1 MVEGPGAT
9 RNGRKVQPAVG
20 LVLKELSIQQ
30 PCYGKS
36 NSNINSNNNG
46 GSSHSDNINGNTNTN
61 GDTTLATKYRLK
73 GRRLESAFS
82 VGKEVFLVLGP
93 VLPPVRRDAD
103 MENTPTSTNAN
114 ANMHPTNETQGS
126 SSINSSKCS
135 DEIAN
140 KPMALRLH
148 FGMNGCLALRK
159 QQLLLGSN
167 KSITMKAALAPWQ
180 RKDNKSSSQMC
191 TLRFGN
197 GQEEGAPPPV
207 GSSSTIVVIE
217 MTASTSCTVVSATV
231 AASKLARL
239 QNKDVCGDGTIFEP
253 LAVLESILEKKKRS
267 ASVMVCDALLD
278 QERFPGVGNIIKIEG
293 LHRAGVHPRR
303 LVETLSR
310 DELLTTILECRN
322 YARGWLST
330 GRAPSKKVYNQT
342 HCLSCK
348 HGRVKMVKMGN
359 DLRRVTF
366 WCERCQPSAVARSA
380 STSTLCNDT
389 STKQEPPAN
398 NSNIN
403 SNGNNS
409 ISEQPTMAAL
419 HPRRCCPQH
428 GSKRVMLRRVRNM
441 SSPNL
446 HRLFRTCGIR
456 GCQYFSWADTHL
468 PSCRCHPRGSSSKT
482 VLKVS
487 KTERTGGR
495 WFLSCAVT
503 NGSSSNSNTSS
514 SSFSARN
521 HQPLYPTPAQ
531 QFSNGCSFFQWA
543 TPGELAPLANDL
555 SPLT

>member
-20 LVLKELSIQQ
+20 LVLKELFIQQ
-30 PCYGKS
+30 PCNGKIYS
-36 NSNINSNNNG
+36 NSNSNSNSNSGSDKNNG
-46 GSSHSDNINGNTNTN
+46 NNNDNENAA
-61 GDTTLATKYRLK
+61 LATKFRLK

-93 VLPPVRRDAD
+93 VLPPVHRDAD
-103 MENTPTSTNAN
+103 TENTN
-114 ANMHPTNETQGS
+114 TNEKQGS
-126 SSINSSKCS
+126 SICS

-148 FGMNGCLALRK
+148 FGMNGCLAVRK
-159 QQLLLGSN
+159 QLLGS
-167 KSITMKAALAPWQ
+167 KSSITKPVLAPWQ
-180 RKDNKSSSQMC
+180 RKHDKSSSQKTQQTC
-191 TLRFGN
+191 TLRFVG
-197 GQEEGAPPPV
+197 GMEDEGAAPV
-207 GSSSTIVVIE
+207 VSSSTIVVIE
-217 MTASTSCTVVSATV
+217 TAASTTCTVVSAAV
-231 AASKLARL
+231 AFSKLARL
-239 QNKDVCGDGTIFEP
+239 QNKDVCGTNFEP
-253 LAVLESILEKKKRS
+253 LAVLESILEKKRS
-267 ASVMVCDALLD
+267 ASMVCDALLD

-310 DELLTTILECRN
+310 DELLKTILECRN

-348 HGRVKMVKMGN
+348 NGRVKMVKMGN

-366 WCERCQPSAVARSA
+366 WCERCQPLAVARSA
-380 STSTLCNDT
+380 STPRNDT
-389 STKQEPPAN
+389 STKQESAAN
-398 NSNIN
+398 NNDNNYSNSNIN
-403 SNGNNS
+403 INNN
-409 ISEQPTMAAL
+409 IPEQPTMAAL

-428 GSKRVMLRRVRNM
+428 GSKRVFLRRVRNK

-446 HRLFRTCGIR
+446 HRLFRTCGVR

-468 PSCRCHPRGSSSKT
+468 PSCGCHPRGSSSSKT

-495 WFLSCAVT
+495 WFLSCAAT
-503 NGSSSNSNTSS
+503 NGSSSSSRSTS
-514 SSFSARN
+514 SSFSVRN
-521 HQPLYPTPAQ
+521 HHPYPTPK
-531 QFSNGCSFFQWA
+531 QFSKGCSFFQWA
-543 TPGELAPLANDL
+543 TPGQLAPLANDL

>member
-1 MVEGPGAT
+1 M
-9 RNGRKVQPAVG
+9 
-20 LVLKELSIQQ
+20 VLKELSIQQ

-36 NSNINSNNNG
+36 NININING
-46 GSSHSDNINGNTNTN
+46 GSDNNNSN

-73 GRRLESAFS
+73 GRSLESAFS

-93 VLPPVRRDAD
+93 ILPPVRRDTD
-103 MENTPTSTNAN
+103 TENTSTNTSTN
-114 ANMHPTNETQGS
+114 SNTNMHPRNETQGS
-126 SSINSSKCS
+126 SNSTSKCS
-135 DEIAN
+135 DEIAD
-140 KPMALRLH
+140 KPIALRLH
-148 FGMNGCLALRK
+148 FGMNGCLVVRK
-159 QQLLLGSN
+159 QQLLVGSN
-167 KSITMKAALAPWQ
+167 TSAATKSALAPWQ
-180 RKDNKSSSQMC
+180 RKHNTSSSQIC
-191 TLRFGN
+191 TLRFGD
-197 GQEEGAPPPV
+197 GLEEGAPPPM
-207 GSSSTIVVIE
+207 GSNSTIVVIE
-217 MTASTSCTVVSATV
+217 TTASTSCTVVSAAV
-231 AASKLARL
+231 ALSKLARL
-239 QNKDVCGDGTIFEP
+239 QNKDVCGDGISFEP

-310 DELLTTILECRN
+310 DELLKTISECRN
-322 YARGWLST
+322 YAMGWLST

-348 HGRVKMVKMGN
+348 QGRVKMVKMGN

-366 WCERCQPSAVARSA
+366 WCERCQPLAVARLA
-380 STSTLCNDT
+380 STWTSTLCNDA
-389 STKQEPPAN
+389 SIKQESPAN

-403 SNGNNS
+403 GNDNDNSNDNNS
-409 ISEQPTMAAL
+409 ILEQPTMAAF
-419 HPRRCCPQH
+419 HPRHCCPQH
-428 GSKRVMLRRVRNM
+428 GFKRVVLRRVRNK

-468 PSCRCHPRGSSSKT
+468 PSCRCQPRGNLSNKT

-495 WFLSCAVT
+495 WFLSCPAT
-503 NGSSSNSNTSS
+503 NGSNNNSSY

-521 HQPLYPTPAQ
+521 HHPLYPAPTQ
-531 QFSNGCSFFQWA
+531 QFSKGCSFFQWA